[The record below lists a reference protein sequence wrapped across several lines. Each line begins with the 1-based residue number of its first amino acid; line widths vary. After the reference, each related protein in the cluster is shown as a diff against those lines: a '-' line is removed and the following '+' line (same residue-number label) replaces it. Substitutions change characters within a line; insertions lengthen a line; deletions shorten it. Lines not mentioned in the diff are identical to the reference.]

1 MRRSLLV
8 AAMLFP
14 ALATAQGARFELTPT
29 VGYRFGGEMFLQ
41 ERAIRHQDF
50 DVGISSSG
58 AWGIR
63 FGLAAGQAA
72 QVEVLISH
80 QSTTFKDNQ
89 GLFGE
94 TPGGFVVPGDTHVLD
109 MDVTYYHVGLAWHTN
124 SGPTRGFLAASAG
137 ATRLVP
143 RLPLPNDTR
152 PSASVGGGIKLDF
165 NDKLAARFEGR
176 YYWTDTD
183 PKTRATYTFAN
194 LDCTGP
200 CSYTYAYPN
209 SMSQF
214 EVTFGL
220 AFRF

>member
-1 MRRSLLV
+1 MSRAIV
-8 AAMLFP
+8 AFVLLFP
-14 ALATAQGARFELTPT
+14 ALGAAQTLRFEVTPT
-29 VGYRFGGEMFLQ
+29 VGYRFGGEMFLE

-50 DVGISSSG
+50 NVGISSSG

-63 FGLAAGQAA
+63 FGIATSTAA
-72 QVEVLISH
+72 QVELLISH
-80 QSTTFKDNQ
+80 QPSSFKDTQ

-109 MDVTYYHVGLAWHTN
+109 MDVTYYHLGMAWHTRP
-124 SGPTRGFLAASAG
+124 GPTRGFLAASAG

-152 PSASVGGGIKLDF
+152 ASASVGGGVKLDF
-165 NDKLAARFEGR
+165 NDRLAARLEGR

-183 PKTRATYTFAN
+183 PTTTATYQFAN

-200 CSYTYAYPN
+200 CTYTYSYPN
-209 SMSQF
+209 SVSQYEF
-214 EVTFGL
+214 TFGL
-220 AFRF
+220 VLRF

>member
-1 MRRSLLV
+1 MPRLIV
-8 AAMLFP
+8 AFVLLFP
-14 ALATAQGARFELTPT
+14 ALGAAQTFRFEVTPT

-63 FGLAAGQAA
+63 LGVATSTAA
-72 QVEVLISH
+72 QVEVLVSH
-80 QSTTFKDNQ
+80 QPTTFKDTQ

-109 MDVTYYHVGLAWHTN
+109 MDVTYYHLGVAWHTN
-124 SGPTRGFLAASAG
+124 AGPTRGFLAASAG

-152 PSASVGGGIKLDF
+152 ASASVGGGIKLDF
-165 NDKLAARFEGR
+165 NDTLAARFEGR

-183 PKTRATYTFAN
+183 PNTTATYQFAN
-194 LDCTGP
+194 IDCSGP
-200 CSYTYAYPN
+200 CTYTYAYPS

-214 EVTFGL
+214 EITFGL
-220 AFRF
+220 VFRF